1 MLAVSSKTAARPPA
15 GGQSYCLLG
24 GQEGCASRAV
34 AGKIILI
41 NVGLAIKNVSKCKVQ
56 RRFRF

>member
-1 MLAVSSKTAARPPA
+1 MLAVSSKTAALPRA
-15 GGQSYCLLG
+15 RQSDYLLC
-24 GQEGCASRAV
+24 GQEGYASRAV

-41 NVGLAIKNVSKCKVQ
+41 NVGLTIKNVSKCKVQ

>member
-15 GGQSYCLLG
+15 RQSYCLLS
-24 GQEGCASRAV
+24 GQEGCASGAV
-34 AGKIILI
+34 AGKIMLI